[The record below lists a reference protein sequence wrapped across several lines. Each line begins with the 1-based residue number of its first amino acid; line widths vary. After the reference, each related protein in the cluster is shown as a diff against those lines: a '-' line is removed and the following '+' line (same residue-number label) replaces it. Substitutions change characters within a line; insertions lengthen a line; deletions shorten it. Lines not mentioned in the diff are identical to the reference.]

1 MLKVQL
7 SCSFSLLGAIW
18 IFPIKTKNNPSN
30 NICGKNVRRLRYKS
44 TPSLSQREFA
54 ESLSKTGIELNKNA
68 IQRIESGQRFVTD
81 IELTAM
87 AKVFGVTI
95 EELIQQ

>member
-1 MLKVQL
+1 MFKN
-7 SCSFSLLGAIW
+7 
-18 IFPIKTKNNPSN
+18 KNNLSN

-44 TPSLSQREFA
+44 SPYLSQRKFA
-54 ESLSKTGIELNKNA
+54 ERLSQTGIELNKNA

-81 IELTAM
+81 IELIAM
-87 AKVFGVTI
+87 AKVFDVAV